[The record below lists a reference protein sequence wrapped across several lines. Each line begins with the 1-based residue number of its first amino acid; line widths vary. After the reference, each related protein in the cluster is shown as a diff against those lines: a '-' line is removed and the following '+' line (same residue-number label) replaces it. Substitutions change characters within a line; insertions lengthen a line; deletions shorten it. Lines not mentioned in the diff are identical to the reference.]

1 MGVFSVI
8 RRHTWWVVL
17 ALGLVGIE
25 SLAWIVEP
33 TVFGEALDAWI
44 DRAAD
49 PTSPSPWW
57 PVAIWI
63 GAYLVNSAAGVVR
76 RVLDTRIFLRIY
88 TDIATHVAE
97 IALQQSL
104 SVSKTAARAEL
115 SREFVNFLQYRTP
128 EIIEQVVLIGG
139 ALIGLSFFDYRIGVT
154 CFGLIVPLA
163 LINVFY
169 NRRVILLQSTL
180 HDTMEDAYDI
190 FAVRDPQKVRAY
202 YADQMRPQY
211 KISNW
216 GAAAFGTLRFV
227 LLIIFLTVLYI
238 SIDLDGFTTG
248 QLVSIVAYIW
258 TFITSSEF
266 LPEVMESYTSL
277 KDIARRLK
285 AENM

>member
-76 RVLDTRIFLRIY
+76 RILDTRIFLRIY